1 MLYLSF
7 VYAGQVFTNF
17 QWDQLLLEAGFLA
30 IFLTA
35 GSSIVVWLYRW
46 LVFRFLFLAGA
57 MKLLSGDPTWRNL
70 TALDYH
76 FWTQPLPTPLAWY
89 AAQLPHWVLAIA
101 TAATLLIELGLVF
114 LIWLPRRLR
123 AIAAWSV
130 LGFQLLIL
138 LTGNYNFFNLL
149 TMLLCVFLFDDAA
162 LHRLVPVRLTCWIEV
177 RVPRPGR
184 VARAVA
190 TGLALI
196 VVPVG
201 LNRIWQPLTHTDLP
215 LAGRLT
221 EAISPLLIV
230 NPYGLFVTTTT
241 TRPEIIIEGSDDGQ
255 IWREYV
261 FRYKPGPVTRG
272 PTWNIPHQPRL
283 DWQMWFEGS
292 PAVLALLAGNPFPD
306 RPPKYVR
313 ALLYDYRFADP
324 DTYVRTGQWWVRRR
338 EGLYFPRVSLAD
350 FLRGAPP
357 TIAPPLPG
365 MPRRLH

>member
-1 MLYLSF
+1 
-7 VYAGQVFTNF
+7 
-17 QWDQLLLEAGFLA
+17 
-30 IFLTA
+30 
-35 GSSIVVWLYRW
+35 
-46 LVFRFLFLAGA
+46 
-57 MKLLSGDPTWRNL
+57 MKLVSGDPTWRNL

-89 AAQLPHWVLAIA
+89 AAQLPHWVLASA
-101 TAATLLIELGLVF
+101 TAATLVIELGLVF
-114 LIWLPRRLR
+114 LIWLPRRPR
-123 AIAAWSV
+123 AVAAWGV
-130 LGFQLLIL
+130 LGFQLIIL
-138 LTGNYNFFNLL
+138 LTGNYGFFNLL
-149 TMLLCVFLFDDAA
+149 TMLLCVFLFDDAT
-162 LHRLVPVRLTCWIEV
+162 LRRLLPVRLTSWIEV
-177 RVPRPGR
+177 RAPRPGR
-184 VARAVA
+184 LATAVA
-190 TGLALI
+190 AGLALI

-201 LNRIWQPLTHTDLP
+201 LNRIWQPLTGMGLP
-215 LAGRLT
+215 LASTFT
-221 EAISPLLIV
+221 EAISPLLVV

-283 DWQMWFEGS
+283 DWQMWFAGYHSVAENAWFERLIHQLLEGS

-324 DTYVRTGQWWVRRR
+324 DTYVRTGQWWVRRL

>member
-1 MLYLSF
+1 VLYLSF

-46 LVFRFLFLAGA
+46 LIFRFLFLAGV
-57 MKLLSGDPTWRNL
+57 MKLVSGDPTWRNL

-89 AAQLPHWVLAIA
+89 AAQLPHWVLAS
-101 TAATLLIELGLVF
+101 AATLVIELGLVF
-114 LIWLPRRLR
+114 LIWLPRRPR
-123 AIAAWSV
+123 AVAVWAV
-130 LGFQLLIL
+130 LPFQLIIL

-162 LHRLVPVRLTCWIEV
+162 LCRLLPVRLTSWIEV
-177 RVPRPGR
+177 RAPRPGR
-184 VARAVA
+184 VATAVA
-190 TGLALI
+190 AGLALI

-241 TRPEIIIEGSDDGQ
+241 ARPEIIIEGSDDG
-255 IWREYV
+255 RS
-261 FRYKPGPVTRG
+261 GASTCSATSRG
-272 PTWNIPHQPRL
+272 Q
-283 DWQMWFEGS
+283 
-292 PAVLALLAGNPFPD
+292 
-306 RPPKYVR
+306 
-313 ALLYDYRFADP
+313 
-324 DTYVRTGQWWVRRR
+324 
-338 EGLYFPRVSLAD
+338 
-350 FLRGAPP
+350 
-357 TIAPPLPG
+357 
-365 MPRRLH
+365 